1 VGAAAIFQARRRF
14 KPPPLEYDKAKERR
28 VFPMSILLWLILG
41 AVAGWIAGKIMGEQR
56 GLGGN
61 ILVGILGAGLGGLA
75 ASLLGFGGVDGFNLY
90 SLLIAVA
97 GACLLLWIY
106 GMLQKRAA
114 R

>member
-1 VGAAAIFQARRRF
+1 
-14 KPPPLEYDKAKERR
+14 
-28 VFPMSILLWLILG
+28 MLILG
-41 AVAGWIAGKIMGEQR
+41 AAAGWIAGRIMGEKR

-106 GMLQKRAA
+106 NALQRRTQK
-114 R
+114 